1 MAAKTQSQRE
11 FVHLRQNNVP
21 VRIHKQIVAHQKFM
35 NLKSKT
41 DVSIEEAAIDLWKR
55 GIETMPHLNQ

>member
-1 MAAKTQSQRE
+1 MATKAQPKE

-21 VRIHKQIVAHQKFM
+21 SKIHKQLVAHQKFM
-35 NLKSKT
+35 NLKSKY
-41 DVSIEEAAIDLWKR
+41 DVSLEEAVIDLWKR